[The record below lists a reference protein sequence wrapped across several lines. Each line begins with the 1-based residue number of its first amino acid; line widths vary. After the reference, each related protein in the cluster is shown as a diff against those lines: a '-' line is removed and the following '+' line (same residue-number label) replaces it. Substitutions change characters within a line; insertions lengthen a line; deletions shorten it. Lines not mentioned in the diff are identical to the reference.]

1 MMSEQTIPEIL
12 LVLHACS
19 LGIRLVLIYD
29 GIRIFRRF
37 IPHGQILVGLE
48 DLIFWMYCTIKV
60 FLFLYHMSS
69 GNIRWFCVAG
79 VFLGMYFY
87 EKILG
92 RHIVNGISKAAVKMK
107 KKLTFCH
114 KVLK

>member
-1 MMSEQTIPEIL
+1 MGEQTIPEIL
-12 LVLHACS
+12 LVFHACS
-19 LGIRLVLIYD
+19 LGIWLVFIYD
-29 GIRIFRRF
+29 GMRIFRRL
-37 IPHGQILVGLE
+37 IPHGRFLTGLE
-48 DLIFWMYCTIKV
+48 DLIFWIYCTVKV

-69 GNIRWFCVAG
+69 GKIRWFSIAG
-79 VFLGMYFY
+79 AFFGMYFF
-87 EKILG
+87 EKALG